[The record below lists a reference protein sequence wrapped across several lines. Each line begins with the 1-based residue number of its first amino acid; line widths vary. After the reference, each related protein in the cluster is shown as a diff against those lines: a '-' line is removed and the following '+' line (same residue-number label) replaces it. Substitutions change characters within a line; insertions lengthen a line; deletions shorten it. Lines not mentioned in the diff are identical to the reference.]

1 MIIWT
6 KISSVDLHNFLRLL
20 NLVMDA
26 LNARWVW
33 QIFLLQLKEC
43 CACVAHSFSFVSF
56 ADDFLSEN
64 DRILNQCKEDKDD
77 AGQQPDLHG
86 CDRVRHRDSS
96 SAIKTWKT
104 TWVHFQSFYSTELI
118 SIILA
123 LWKSVATKTWTC
135 MRANFHEGL
144 YLEVTWWLHSLV
156 DN

>member
-104 TWVHFQSFYSTELI
+104 TWVHFRCHCLAKTFVKIEKVGSSQLSKFFDKMNKE
-118 SIILA
+118 SIEA
-123 LWKSVATKTWTC
+123 YA
-135 MRANFHEGL
+135 GL
-144 YLEVTWWLHSLV
+144 R
-156 DN
+156 